1 MIDAHFMPPIIGI
14 PIPLFNRSSDSGF
27 VLPPENQCMTA
38 IGDKIREARERRG
51 LTQAQLA
58 AIARV
63 SQGTLSDIE
72 SGVTKDPRCSA
83 VMKLSAA
90 LGLPVERVL
99 DDSDGLNEEEQEE
112 AEALFLFR
120 AVPGHQRATA
130 LTFLK
135 GLIEA
140 ARSAEHPT
148 TSGVSGGMAGG
159 ETSSRENKNQPES
172 EARWNSI
179 SQRSFKPRQRKPSEA
194 VRKAEIRPSGGTA
207 VKKTAKGRK
216 Q

>member
-1 MIDAHFMPPIIGI
+1 
-14 PIPLFNRSSDSGF
+14 
-27 VLPPENQCMTA
+27 MTA
-38 IGDKIREARERRG
+38 IGDKIREARERRE

-58 AIARV
+58 AIAKV

-83 VMKLSAA
+83 VMKLSSA

-99 DDSDGLNEEEQEE
+99 DDGDGLSERDQAE

-120 AVPGHQRATA
+120 AIPAPQRATA

-140 ARSAEHPT
+140 ARSAERST
-148 TSGVSGGMAGG
+148 NSGVSPENALGQ
-159 ETSSRENKNQPES
+159 TSLRENKNQPES
-172 EARWNSI
+172 EAEWNSS
-179 SQRSFKPRQRKPSEA
+179 SQRSFKPRRK
-194 VRKAEIRPSGGTA
+194 KAGESRSTMEIRPSTGA
-207 VKKTAKGRK
+207 VGKKATKGRK

>member
-1 MIDAHFMPPIIGI
+1 MIDAQFMPPIIGI
-14 PIPLFNRSSDSGF
+14 PIHHFNRSSDF
-27 VLPPENQCMTA
+27 LPSWRAENQCMTA
-38 IGDKIREARERRG
+38 IGDKIREARERRE

-58 AIARV
+58 AIAHV

-120 AVPGHQRATA
+120 TVPGHQRATA

-140 ARSAEHPT
+140 ARSVEQHPLA
-148 TSGVSGGMAGG
+148 GVSREKDGG
-159 ETSSRENKNQPES
+159 ETPPRENKNQPES
-172 EARWNSI
+172 EPWNRKFAQPKPTKAKPLPSI
-179 SQRSFKPRQRKPSEA
+179 VYGAPP
-194 VRKAEIRPSGGTA
+194 
-207 VKKTAKGRK
+207 KGRK
-216 Q
+216 PHKKKGGEK